1 MAKMRP
7 GNSNDG
13 WWGYDD
19 FEKQVGVGDVI
30 DAFNV
35 CYRNLAPLP
44 IPSLEPGE
52 SDTGWE
58 LLLLTDWSQGHC
70 KKPENG
76 LESRRAGI

>member
-1 MAKMRP
+1 M
-7 GNSNDG
+7 
-13 WWGYDD
+13 
-19 FEKQVGVGDVI
+19 I

-52 SDTGWE
+52 SDAGWE